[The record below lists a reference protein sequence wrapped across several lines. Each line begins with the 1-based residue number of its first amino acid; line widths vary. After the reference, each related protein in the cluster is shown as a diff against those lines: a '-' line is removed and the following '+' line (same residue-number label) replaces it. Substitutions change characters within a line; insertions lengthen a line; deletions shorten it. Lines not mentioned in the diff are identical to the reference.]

1 MAMGAATRP
10 PGKGYDRQAPGKPRS
25 ADNVRLSP
33 VFSSLMG
40 FTAVAVLL
48 TVSPGPDFAVVLR
61 TSLGSGRRAALCSAL
76 GIAAGCV
83 VWGLA
88 GAVGLTAMLSASRTA
103 YDALRVAGA
112 LYLMWLGFQALRSAR
127 RRTLGGER
135 PEGAGPEGA
144 GPESG
149 IADAGRQSPLRAFRT
164 GLLTNVLN
172 PKVGVV
178 YMSLLP
184 QFIPHGAPVVATTL
198 LLVAVHVLLGLLWLG
213 GIALAVHR
221 ARALFQRPRVRRR
234 LDQATGGVLL
244 ALGAAVGVETAR

>member
-1 MAMGAATRP
+1 M
-10 PGKGYDRQAPGKPRS
+10 
-25 ADNVRLSP
+25 
-33 VFSSLMG
+33 FSSLMG

-127 RRTLGGER
+127 RRTPGGDR
-135 PEGAGPEGA
+135 PEGSGPQGA

-149 IADAGRQSPLRAFRT
+149 ITDAGRQSPLRAFRT

>member
-1 MAMGAATRP
+1 M
-10 PGKGYDRQAPGKPRS
+10 
-25 ADNVRLSP
+25 
-33 VFSSLMG
+33 FSSLIG

-103 YDALRVAGA
+103 YDALRIAGA
-112 LYLMWLGFQALRSAR
+112 LYLMWLGFQALRSAHR
-127 RRTLGGER
+127 RAPGGDR
-135 PEGAGPEGA
+135 PEGA

-149 IADAGRQSPLRAFRT
+149 IADAGRQTPLRAFRT

-184 QFIPHGAPVVATTL
+184 QFIPHGSPVVATTL

>member
-1 MAMGAATRP
+1 M
-10 PGKGYDRQAPGKPRS
+10 
-25 ADNVRLSP
+25 
-33 VFSSLMG
+33 FSSLLG

-48 TVSPGPDFAVVLR
+48 TISPGPDFAVVLR
-61 TSLGSGRRAALCSAL
+61 TSLGSGRRPALCSAL
-76 GIAAGCV
+76 GIAAGCF

-88 GAVGLTAMLSASRTA
+88 GAAGLTAMLSASQAA
-103 YDALRVAGA
+103 YDALRIAGA

-127 RRTLGGER
+127 RSSKAAREAKASRMEAGGT
-135 PEGAGPEGA
+135 GAGAPVPET
-144 GPESG
+144 GP
-149 IADAGRQSPLRAFRT
+149 ADRQSPLQAFRT

-184 QFIPHGAPVVATTL
+184 QFIPHDAPVVTTTL
-198 LLVAVHVLLGLLWLG
+198 LLVAVHAVLGLVWLG

-221 ARALFQRPRVRRR
+221 ARAFFQRPRVRRR
-234 LDQATGGVLL
+234 MDQATGGVLL